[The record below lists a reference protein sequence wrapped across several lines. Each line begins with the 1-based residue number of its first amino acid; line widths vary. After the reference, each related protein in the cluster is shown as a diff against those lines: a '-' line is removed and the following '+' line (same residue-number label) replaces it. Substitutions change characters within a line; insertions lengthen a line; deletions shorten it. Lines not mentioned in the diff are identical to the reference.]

1 MCRHPAGDVE
11 AGARVTL
18 IMGVLN
24 VTPDSFSDGGRW
36 LEPDAAVAHALE
48 LVAQGADLVDVGGE
62 STRPGAVRVDPAEEQ
77 ARVVPVIRTLAGL
90 GVTVSVDTLNASTAR
105 AAADAGAAIINDVS
119 GGLGD
124 PAMPD
129 AVLDTGLQYVV
140 MHWRGRLDAADSRAV
155 YTDTVAEVRSELS
168 ARVTDLLDRGI
179 DPAKLVLDP
188 GLGFSKNASH
198 NWQVLAGLHEFETLG
213 YPVLIG
219 ASRKRFLGALLPDAA
234 AVEDRDAPT
243 AVISALAAQAGVWAV
258 RVHDVTSTRIA
269 LDVVR
274 AWQAGRDD

>member
-1 MCRHPAGDVE
+1 M
-11 AGARVTL
+11 TL

-62 STRPGAVRVDPAEEQ
+62 STRPGAVRVDPAEER

-219 ASRKRFLGALLPDAA
+219 ASRKRFLGALLPEDA
-234 AVEDRDAPT
+234 AVENRDAPT

-258 RVHDVTSTRIA
+258 RVHDVASTRIA

>member
-1 MCRHPAGDVE
+1 
-11 AGARVTL
+11 
-18 IMGVLN
+18 MGVLN

-36 LEPDAAVAHALE
+36 LEPDAAVAHALD
-48 LVAQGADLVDVGGE
+48 LVAQGADLIDVGGE
-62 STRPGAVRVDPAEEQ
+62 STRPGAVRVDPVEER

-105 AAADAGAAIINDVS
+105 AAADVGAAIINDVS
-119 GGLGD
+119 GGLAD
-124 PAMPD
+124 PTMPD
-129 AVLDTGLQYVV
+129 AVLETGLQYVV

-168 ARVTDLLDRGI
+168 ARVTGLLDHGI

-188 GLGFSKNASH
+188 GLGFSKNAAH

-219 ASRKRFLGALLPDAA
+219 ASRKRFLGALLPEGA

-258 RVHDVTSTRIA
+258 RVHDVASTRIA

-274 AWQAGRDD
+274 AWEAGRDD